1 MADKGRARKGKRTT
15 IAGQFAWQLIEM
27 KASPAFRALSLSGH
41 RVLSRLEIEV
51 GQHGGNDN
59 GKLPTTFDQFEEYGI
74 HRHAIAPAV
83 REVVALG
90 FVEITQVGRSGN
102 GEWRRP
108 NLFRL
113 TYRPTELTE
122 PTDDW
127 RKIETKEQA
136 DLLADAARKASEKQ
150 NTSGGKRQISVRK
163 PHYKP
168 DFCSAETT
176 TTTHG
181 AETATTS
188 ISRGHNGSL
197 PGTRRPI
204 QQASVS
210 GQQSADA
217 EPLGDITSALAMN
230 LKRRGWTEKRRART

>member
-15 IAGQFAWQLIEM
+15 IGGQFTWQLIEM
-27 KASPAFRALSLSGH
+27 KASPAFRVLSLSGH
-41 RVLSRLEIEV
+41 RVLARLEIEV

-74 HRHAIAPAV
+74 HRHAIAPAI
-83 REVVALG
+83 REAVALG
-90 FVEITQVGRSGN
+90 FVEITQEGRSGN

-127 RKIETKEQA
+127 RKIETMEAA
-136 DLLADAARKASEKQ
+136 DLLARAARAASEKQ

-163 PHYKP
+163 PHHKP

-176 TTTHG
+176 TTIHG

-188 ISRGHNGSL
+188 ISRGQTAEAPKQIG
-197 PGTRRPI
+197 P
-204 QQASVS
+204 VS
-210 GQQSADA
+210 
-217 EPLGDITSALAMN
+217 SAL
-230 LKRRGWTEKRRART
+230 LKRMEQRGWTGRHRGKAG

>member
-15 IAGQFAWQLIEM
+15 IGGQFGWQLLEM

-41 RVLSRLEIEV
+41 RILARLEIEV

-74 HRHAIAPAV
+74 HRHAIAPAI

-90 FVEITQVGRSGN
+90 FVEITQEGRSGN

-122 PTDDW
+122 PTDAW
-127 RKIETKEQA
+127 RKIETMEAA
-136 DLLADAARKASEKQ
+136 DLLARTARQSSEKQ

-163 PHYKP
+163 PHHKP
-168 DFCSAETT
+168 NFCSAETT
-176 TTTHG
+176 TTIHG
-181 AETATTS
+181 AETTTTS
-188 ISRGHNGSL
+188 ISRD
-197 PGTRRPI
+197 
-204 QQASVS
+204 
-210 GQQSADA
+210 QSAED
-217 EPLGDITSALAMN
+217 PKPIGPVSPAL
-230 LKRRGWTEKRRART
+230 LKQMERRGWTQRRGRA

>member
-1 MADKGRARKGKRTT
+1 MTPSGKARRGKRTT
-15 IAGQFAWQLIEM
+15 IAGQFSWQLIEM
-27 KASPAFRALSLSGH
+27 KASPAFRVLSLSGH
-41 RVLSRLEIEV
+41 RVLARLEIEV

-74 HRHAIAPAV
+74 HRHAIAPAI

-90 FVEITQVGRSGN
+90 FVEITQEGRSGN

-113 TYRPTELTE
+113 TYRPTDLTE

-127 RKIETKEQA
+127 RKIETMEAA
-136 DLLADAARKASEKQ
+136 DLLARAARAASEKQ

-163 PHYKP
+163 PHHKP

-176 TTTHG
+176 TTIHG
-181 AETATTS
+181 AEATTTS
-188 ISRGHNGSL
+188 ISRGQTTEAPKHIG
-197 PGTRRPI
+197 P
-204 QQASVS
+204 VS
-210 GQQSADA
+210 
-217 EPLGDITSALAMN
+217 SAL
-230 LKRRGWTEKRRART
+230 LKQMERRGWTGRHRGRAG